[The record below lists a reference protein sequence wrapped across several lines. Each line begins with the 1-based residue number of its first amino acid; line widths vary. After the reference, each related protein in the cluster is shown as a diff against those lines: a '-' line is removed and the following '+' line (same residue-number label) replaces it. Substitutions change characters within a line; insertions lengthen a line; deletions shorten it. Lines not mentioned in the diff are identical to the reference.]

1 MSLLA
6 PFAADSAKAADHES
20 LSSEAKSPPADIE
33 RLFRMHNDALLRFVA
48 AKLGSDQ
55 EAKEVAQEA
64 YVRLLG
70 LEHREAISYLRAFL
84 FKTASNLAIDRLRAR
99 RSTPVAMTEER
110 EGLSVFDLS
119 PERHV
124 AGEQMV
130 GVLNQ
135 ALAEL
140 PSKCRQVLLLHRLE
154 GVSRTEIAKRMG
166 LGERMVRLYM
176 ARAIEHLRV
185 RLGEPRN
192 AGGEP

>member
-1 MSLLA
+1 MSTPA
-6 PFAADSAKAADHES
+6 PSAADTVEAVGRD
-20 LSSEAKSPPADIE
+20 LPLPRAKSPADIE
-33 RLFRMHNDALLRFVA
+33 QLFRLHNDALLRFVS
-48 AKLGSDQ
+48 AKLGSVQ

-84 FKTASNLAIDRLRAR
+84 FKTASNLAVDRLRAR
-99 RSTPVAMTEER
+99 RSTPVIVTDAKED
-110 EGLSVFDLS
+110 LLISDLS
-119 PERHV
+119 PERQV

-135 ALAEL
+135 ALSEL
-140 PSKCRQVLLLHRLE
+140 PCKCRQVLLLHRFE
-154 GVSRTEIAKRMG
+154 GMSRAEIAQRMG

-176 ARAIEHLRV
+176 ARALEHLRA

-192 AGGEP
+192 SGE

>member
-1 MSLLA
+1 MSTPA
-6 PFAADSAKAADHES
+6 PSAADSVETVGRESPLPRAK
-20 LSSEAKSPPADIE
+20 PPTDVE
-33 RLFRMHNDALLRFVA
+33 QLYRLHNDALLRFVS
-48 AKLGSDQ
+48 AKLGSLQ

-84 FKTASNLAIDRLRAR
+84 FKTASNLAMDRLRAR
-99 RSTPVAMTEER
+99 RSTPVIVTDAK
-110 EGLSVFDLS
+110 EGLLICDLS
-119 PERHV
+119 PERNV

-135 ALAEL
+135 ALSEL
-140 PSKCRQVLLLHRLE
+140 PSKCRQVLLLHRIE
-154 GVSRTEIAKRMG
+154 GMSRTEIALRMD

-176 ARAIEHLRV
+176 ARALEHLRA

-192 AGGEP
+192 SRE